1 MHLHLIPIHYN
12 SSNVQ
17 EAKQSYAPNVL
28 ATHKKTIAIGI
39 TLVSTFLIVAY
50 ILGNFSPPNAT
61 MGSIFNPPP
70 VYKNGLGALNGYAF
84 TSSGLPALGTIVIAA
99 GQDSLTKT
107 TSAELTE
114 EGKYVFQGLNPG
126 KYIVVAN
133 FPDGTYKVLN
143 NIQVEPNSVQTLI
156 FKY

>member
-1 MHLHLIPIHYN
+1 MQLITIKHKSNEIQQTKRLHILNLFRI
-12 SSNVQ
+12 
-17 EAKQSYAPNVL
+17 
-28 ATHKKTIAIGI
+28 HKKTITIGVTMISAI
-39 TLVSTFLIVAY
+39 LIIGY
-50 ILGNFSPPNAT
+50 LLDNISSPNAT
-61 MGSIFNPPP
+61 MGSIFDPLPA
-70 VYKNGLGALNGYAF
+70 YDNGLGAVNGYAF

-107 TSAELTE
+107 TSADITQ
-114 EGKYVFQGLNPG
+114 EGKYVFQDLRPG
-126 KYIVVAN
+126 EYVIVAN